1 MNYEQYKQLFNIQHP
16 EYQEK
21 MGKLFEL
28 YYPKEKNI
36 SEGQMQAFKEVFDNA
51 QIIANALKPLRDLG
65 FDFNL
70 AIVGGA
76 VRDIVMDRTE
86 TINDYDFVLNIDD
99 SHPSLQILKE
109 KITNSGISEI
119 LTRDEQSS
127 FYRQL
132 NSFEKYLSE
141 NQFKKRINDPYMGMS
156 NKKIE
161 EETKIKLLWQ
171 IIVERQVKTM
181 QKEYTIFTNKDV
193 ENKYLNQHIEAI
205 FQINGINNKKID
217 LILSERTGQ
226 GFAMTFDFEICKG
239 VIGLDFL
246 TNHQPFDGEPIKAL
260 VDNVWLMPSMLKDID
275 EKTFTIRANNFTSE
289 HINYFMGKHFLKLKQ
304 KFPTY
309 TLNYC
314 DNSLKPNV
322 ETINLIKYYKAKHMH
337 EDLQGEI
344 PINVADIGKNDIKR
358 IKI

>member
-1 MNYEQYKQLFNIQHP
+1 MNYEQYKKVFNIKYP
-16 EYQEK
+16 AYQEK

-28 YYPKEKNI
+28 YYPKKESI
-36 SEGQMQAFKEVFDNA
+36 SEDQKEALNEIFDNA
-51 QIIANALKPLRDLG
+51 QILANALKPLKNLG
-65 FDFNL
+65 FNFNL
-70 AIVGGA
+70 SIVGGA
-76 VRDIVMDRTE
+76 VRDVIVDKTKA
-86 TINDYDFVLNIDD
+86 INDYDFVVNLDG
-99 SHPSLQILKE
+99 SLLGFDIKE
-109 KITNSGISEI
+109 HITNSGISKI
-119 LTRDEQSS
+119 LNREEQSS

-141 NQFKKRINDPYMGMS
+141 NQFKKRIDDPYMGMS
-156 NKKIE
+156 NKQIE
-161 EETKIKLLWQ
+161 EETKQKLLWQ
-171 IIVERQVKTM
+171 ILVERQIKTM
-181 QKEYTIFTNKDV
+181 HKEYTVFTNKDV

-205 FQINGINNKKID
+205 FQISSINNKKID

-246 TNHQPFDGEPIKAL
+246 TNNQPFEGEPMEAL
-260 VDNVWLMPSMLKDID
+260 IDNVWLMPSMLKDID
-275 EKTFTIRANNFTSE
+275 EKTLTIRANNFSTE

-304 KFPTY
+304 KFPTH

-337 EDLQGEI
+337 EELQDEI
-344 PINVADIGKNDIKR
+344 PMNGNDNEKNDIKR
-358 IKI
+358 LKI